1 MAKFKFAKTSEE
13 LENNFIT
20 NIILGSGILLLIS
33 WLWGGMALTPLFYVY
48 KSFQTSENPI
58 VAEVNHIEYGTRG
71 RIRNIEVAF
80 FHKNKQ
86 YVLKK
91 NETMLFMTHKR
102 LDFKNQNQILLY
114 VNEKSPKKSV
124 LERRTDILTTFAST
138 CFFIVWIFI
147 SILGLLLFIKGI
159 IGLFIFLK
167 KS

>member
-20 NIILGSGILLLIS
+20 NIILGSGLLLLIS

-48 KSFQTSENPI
+48 KSFQTLENPI

-91 NETMLFMTHKR
+91 MKL
-102 LDFKNQNQILLY
+102 
-114 VNEKSPKKSV
+114 
-124 LERRTDILTTFAST
+124 
-138 CFFIVWIFI
+138 CF
-147 SILGLLLFIKGI
+147 L
-159 IGLFIFLK
+159 
-167 KS
+167 